1 MQYYVDFAS
10 DGNITGFYVD
20 TIHGED
26 IPESALP
33 IDTEDWHK
41 LSQDAGQY
49 KLDGNEI
56 RKKTAEE
63 LAGEQ
68 ASMPALPPPE
78 IDRLGAEL
86 VLRELEALDLRS
98 QNEALGGQIV
108 GLELRLLTLEG
119 GAANV

>member
-41 LSQDAGQY
+41 LSQGAGRY
-49 KLDGNEI
+49 KLDGHEI
-56 RKKTAEE
+56 REKTAEE

-68 ASMPALPPPE
+68 ASAPPLPPS
-78 IDRLGAEL
+78 EL
-86 VLRELEALDLRS
+86 EVLRKENALLKAQLSAQSERS
-98 QNEALGGQIV
+98 DFIEDVISEMASQLYK
-108 GLELRLLTLEG
+108 
-119 GAANV
+119 